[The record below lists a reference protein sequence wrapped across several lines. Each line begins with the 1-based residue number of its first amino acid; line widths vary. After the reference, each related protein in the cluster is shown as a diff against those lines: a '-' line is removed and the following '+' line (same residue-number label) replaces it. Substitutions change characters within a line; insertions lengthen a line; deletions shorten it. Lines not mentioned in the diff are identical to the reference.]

1 MPVAHTAVP
10 VAHEYVPV
18 LQLLFREHAP
28 PAVQLQLPLPSQY
41 RFPPQL
47 VPAAALTR
55 LEHTGAPVEHEFVP
69 VLQPLF
75 TAHAPPAVQL
85 QLPLPSQYRFPPQ
98 LVPAAAFARLEPH
111 GDAGGH

>member
-55 LEHTGAPVEHEFVP
+55 LEHTGAPPVHQFVP
-69 VLQPLF
+69 LLQQPF
-75 TAHAPPAVQL
+75 PAHAPPAVH
-85 QLPLPSQYRFPPQ
+85 STFPPPPTPTFTPPPPPPPPFP
-98 LVPAAAFARLEPH
+98 LLTPPPH
-111 GDAGGH
+111 